1 MKKIIVTEG
10 QIKSIVN
17 NLLTEEED
25 KGFMK
30 AVQQFLNAAL
40 KLNPPLAIDGLTGPG
55 SQTEKA
61 IMKYQ
66 EKINAYPIDGVW
78 GDDTMSKMPK
88 KHKEYFEKL
97 KLKNMNGLDRMLYK
111 IVN

>member
-1 MKKIIVTEG
+1 MKKIIVTE
-10 QIKSIVN
+10 QQMKSIVN

-25 KGFMK
+25 RGFMK
-30 AVQQFLNAAL
+30 AVQEFLNTVL
-40 KLNPPLAIDGLTGPG
+40 KINPPLAIDGLTGPG

-66 EKINAYPIDGVW
+66 RLINVWPTDGIW
-78 GDDTMSKMPK
+78 GEDTMNKMPK

-97 KLKNMNGLDRMLYK
+97 KLKNMSGLDRIIYN